1 MRTDLKNVVQATSG
15 GVGGACVAVPDQLG
29 KRWGFDYPLLC
40 SVRCMRLDR
49 LGSMVGPGL
58 CVRWTGILSA
68 LCVMRYPGLG
78 AEQCALLRER
88 STLGGERER

>member
-1 MRTDLKNVVQATSG
+1 MRADLNNVVQATSG
-15 GVGGACVAVPDQLG
+15 GVGGAWVAVPDQLG

-40 SVRCMRLDR
+40 TVRCMRPDW

-58 CVRWTGILSA
+58 CARRTGLPSA
-68 LCVMRYPGLG
+68 LCAMRYPGLG